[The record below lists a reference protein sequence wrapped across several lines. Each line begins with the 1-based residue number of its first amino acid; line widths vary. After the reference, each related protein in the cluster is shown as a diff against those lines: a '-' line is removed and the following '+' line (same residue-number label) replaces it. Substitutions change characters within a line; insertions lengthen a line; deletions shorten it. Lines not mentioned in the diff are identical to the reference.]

1 MKQGESS
8 DREQIVDLLARLA
21 HATDEGTLDEYA
33 ACFSEDASLALPG
46 AEPTKGRDNMV
57 ASSKARRASG
67 GVGPGSRTRH
77 LVSTT
82 TVQVSGDS
90 ATSSSDVA
98 FYGMEAAG
106 PVVKGVLT
114 YNDSFRR
121 TATGWLLCERKIK
134 PA

>member
-1 MKQGESS
+1 MKQGEAS

-21 HATDEGTLDEYA
+21 HATDEGTLEEYA
-33 ACFSEDASLALPG
+33 ACFTEDASITLPG
-46 AEPTKGRDNMV
+46 AEPTRGRDNMV
-57 ASSKARRASG
+57 ASSKARRAAG

-82 TVQVSGDS
+82 TVQTGDGT
-90 ATSSSDVA
+90 ATSASYIA

-106 PVVKGVLT
+106 PVIKAVLT
-114 YNDSFRR
+114 YHDRFRR

-134 PA
+134 PT